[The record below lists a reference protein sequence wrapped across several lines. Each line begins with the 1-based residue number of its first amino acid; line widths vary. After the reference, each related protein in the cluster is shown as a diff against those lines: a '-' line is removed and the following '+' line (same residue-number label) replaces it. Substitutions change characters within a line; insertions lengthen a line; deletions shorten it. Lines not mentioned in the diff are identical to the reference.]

1 ALRFAHCGVAL
12 SDAEASV
19 VSPFTSKSKTIQ
31 SVVDLCREGRCSLA
45 TSFVSVKF
53 LIWCWILTDGFSV
66 LGCSYVITLSK
77 PLKELKPF
85 RPTSSLIGP
94 TTLVSLFGQQVVNV
108 VFLCCI
114 VRLLTSEPI
123 WKNNML
129 MGFVAVLAAIDLYL
143 LLGEPSA
150 VMDQFRISSSTNVV
164 GLPDIPMPFSFR
176 LKYFG
181 LVLGHI
187 FVSVFFQHFVVLG
200 PVRSHF
206 RKKYHTD
213 AILMRK

>member
-1 ALRFAHCGVAL
+1 M
-12 SDAEASV
+12 
-19 VSPFTSKSKTIQ
+19 VSQ
-31 SVVDLCREGRCSLA
+31 
-45 TSFVSVKF
+45 
-53 LIWCWILTDGFSV
+53 WCWILTDGFSV

-94 TTLVSLFGQQVVNV
+94 TTLFFGSRYRQ
-108 VFLCCI
+108 
-114 VRLLTSEPI
+114 PI

-164 GLPDIPMPFSFR
+164 GLPDIPCLSASASSISASFWATS
-176 LKYFG
+176 LS
-181 LVLGHI
+181 
-187 FVSVFFQHFVVLG
+187 VSSSSTSSCLAPYARTSGRNTTQT
-200 PVRSHF
+200 RSS
-206 RKKYHTD
+206 
-213 AILMRK
+213 

>member
-1 ALRFAHCGVAL
+1 
-12 SDAEASV
+12 
-19 VSPFTSKSKTIQ
+19 
-31 SVVDLCREGRCSLA
+31 
-45 TSFVSVKF
+45 
-53 LIWCWILTDGFSV
+53 
-66 LGCSYVITLSK
+66 
-77 PLKELKPF
+77 
-85 RPTSSLIGP
+85 
-94 TTLVSLFGQQVVNV
+94 
-108 VFLCCI
+108 
-114 VRLLTSEPI
+114 
-123 WKNNML
+123 ML

>member
-1 ALRFAHCGVAL
+1 MSDNHL
-12 SDAEASV
+12 STLFF
-19 VSPFTSKSKTIQ
+19 FTIIFQQHTAAW
-31 SVVDLCREGRCSLA
+31 VF
-45 TSFVSVKF
+45 SFGSR
-53 LIWCWILTDGFSV
+53 
-66 LGCSYVITLSK
+66 Y
-77 PLKELKPF
+77 
-85 RPTSSLIGP
+85 R
-94 TTLVSLFGQQVVNV
+94 Q
-108 VFLCCI
+108 
-114 VRLLTSEPI
+114 PI
-123 WKNNML
+123 WKKYML

-187 FVSVFFQHFVVLG
+187 FVSIFFQHFVVLG

>member
-1 ALRFAHCGVAL
+1 M
-12 SDAEASV
+12 
-19 VSPFTSKSKTIQ
+19 VSQ
-31 SVVDLCREGRCSLA
+31 
-45 TSFVSVKF
+45 
-53 LIWCWILTDGFSV
+53 WCWILTDGFSV

-114 VRLLTSEPI
+114 VRLLTSEVWYCPFLPENI
-123 WKNNML
+123 D
-129 MGFVAVLAAIDLYL
+129 AARWWIMSDNHLSTL
-143 LLGEPSA
+143 FFFTIIFRA